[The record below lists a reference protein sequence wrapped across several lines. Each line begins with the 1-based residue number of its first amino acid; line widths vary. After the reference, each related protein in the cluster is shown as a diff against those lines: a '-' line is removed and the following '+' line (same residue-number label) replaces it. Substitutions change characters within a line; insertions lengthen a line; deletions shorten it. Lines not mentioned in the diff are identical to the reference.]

1 MPGGQKFIA
10 ASGAEMLDTLTKVHD
25 DIEAVKT
32 KLESGEADQH
42 QAVARALQGLQGLQE
57 LVGVIQPL
65 AKAYKKVHG

>member
-25 DIEAVKT
+25 DIEAMKT
-32 KLESGEADQH
+32 KLESGEADQD
-42 QAVARALQGLQGLQE
+42 QAVAGALQGLQD

-65 AKAYKKVHG
+65 ARAYKRVHG